1 MSAKPKKK
9 AHGTPAAA
17 GEQPTT
23 DLMLYQTA
31 DGKTKIDVRLQD
43 ETVWLSQKQMSELF
57 QKDVRTVNEHIQ
69 NLFDEREL
77 AQDSVIRN
85 FRITAADGKIYETM
99 HYNLDVV
106 ISVGYRVKSHRGTQF
121 RIWATHRLREYIVK
135 GFTLDDERL
144 KKGGGDHFD
153 ELLERIREIR
163 ASEKNFYQ
171 KIKDIFTTSED
182 YDAHAEVTVDF
193 FAMAQNKIHWAIHH
207 HTAAELI
214 AERADA
220 TKPNMGLFAWEG
232 SKVRKHD
239 VHIAKNYL
247 AKEEMELLNLIV
259 SQYLD
264 FAEFQARTK
273 KKMFMRDWA
282 RKLDDFL
289 RVNDR
294 EILHGFG
301 KITAQL
307 AREKADR
314 QFDKFDQKRRELEDA
329 QAAED
334 FAREVAEL
342 EKQAKQIVQPPEAP
356 DND

>member
-1 MSAKPKKK
+1 MSAKPRKK
-9 AHGTPAAA
+9 ANGTPAAA

-23 DLMLYQTA
+23 DLMLYQTE
-31 DGKTKIDVRLQD
+31 DGRTKIDVRLQD
-43 ETVWLSQKQMSELF
+43 DTVWLSQKQMSELF

-69 NLFDEREL
+69 NLFEEKEL
-77 AQDSVIRN
+77 AEDSVIRN

-121 RIWATHRLREYIVK
+121 RIWATQRLREYIVK

-153 ELLERIREIR
+153 ELLARIREIR
-163 ASEKNFYQ
+163 ASERNFYQ
-171 KIKDIFTTSED
+171 KIKEIYTTSED

-193 FAMAQNKIHWAIHH
+193 FAMAQNKIHWAIHG

-214 AERADA
+214 AERADS
-220 TKPNMGLFAWEG
+220 TKPNMGLTAWSG
-232 SKVRKHD
+232 AKVRKQD

-247 AKEEMELLNLIV
+247 AQEEMELLNLIV

-264 FAEFQARTK
+264 FAEFQARTRK
-273 KKMFMRDWA
+273 TMYMRDWA

-289 RVNDR
+289 RLNDR
-294 EILHGFG
+294 EILHGLG
-301 KITAQL
+301 KVSAQL
-307 AREKADR
+307 AKEKVDR
-314 QFDKFDQKRRELEDA
+314 QFARFDKERRQLEDA
-329 QAAED
+329 KAAED

-342 EKQAKQIVQPPEAP
+342 ESKAKEIADPPP
-356 DND
+356 DD